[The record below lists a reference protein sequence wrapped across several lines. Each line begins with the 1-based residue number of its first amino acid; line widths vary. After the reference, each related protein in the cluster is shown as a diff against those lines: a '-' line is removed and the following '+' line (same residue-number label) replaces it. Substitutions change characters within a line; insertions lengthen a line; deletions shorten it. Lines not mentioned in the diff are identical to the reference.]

1 MYAEAPRP
9 FVGAG
14 HWPARHIEDGKAARP
29 GGRALQG
36 RIPVVAGGHMGPPLR
51 QKSYRERWLG
61 KARRTP

>member
-29 GGRALQG
+29 GGRALQK
-36 RIPVVAGGHMGPPLR
+36 GPPP
-51 QKSYRERWLG
+51 ERAGEGTRPYGGCRNVPILS
-61 KARRTP
+61 